1 MVGAWI
7 STEQEAPADLP
18 AEHNVGLTDCRE
30 DSCHLALQEK
40 PWDMGNPDPPQDWA
54 QDPTRSAKQWQN
66 EGFPFPNDV
75 IQLPLQAQGS
85 SYCGK
90 EIARE
95 KSGGVRVR
103 RDREQVAKNPLQ
115 GNGQLAGYG
124 MVYGLNFQA
133 PGAWSFVS

>member
-1 MVGAWI
+1 M
-7 STEQEAPADLP
+7 
-18 AEHNVGLTDCRE
+18 
-30 DSCHLALQEK
+30 
-40 PWDMGNPDPPQDWA
+40 
-54 QDPTRSAKQWQN
+54 
-66 EGFPFPNDV
+66 

-133 PGAWSFVS
+133 PGA